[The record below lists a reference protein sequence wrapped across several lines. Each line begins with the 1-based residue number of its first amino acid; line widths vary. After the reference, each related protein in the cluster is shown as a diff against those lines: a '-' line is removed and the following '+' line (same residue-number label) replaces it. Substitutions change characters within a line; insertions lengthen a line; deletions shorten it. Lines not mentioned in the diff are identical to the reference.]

1 MGIEL
6 RRVDIENMYDGVL
19 SGRLPNP
26 RLRRERL
33 QEREVGT
40 SISAMVEALEAFLR
54 APSEESCRSVVYKL
68 NQVQSNL
75 FYNLILAQ
83 TFERDRES
91 NFMLIH
97 EV

>member
-1 MGIEL
+1 
-6 RRVDIENMYDGVL
+6 MYDGVL

-54 APSEESCRSVVYKL
+54 APSEESCLSVVYKF
-68 NQVQSNL
+68 NQVQFKL
-75 FYNLILAQ
+75 FCNLILAQ
-83 TFERDRES
+83 TFERERES
-91 NFMLIH
+91 NFILIP
-97 EV
+97 EL